1 MCLEITLNAS
11 PIINVISVVTAC
23 PSECICLSQTQVS
36 SITFIQSKSVVVTIK
51 NIAGTHS
58 EDVHLSKEVNG
69 GANKE
74 TNKNSM
80 GRLNGEG
87 WQNTINNVMFL

>member
-36 SITFIQSKSVVVTIK
+36 SITSFQSKSVVVTIK

-58 EDVHLSKEVNG
+58 EDAHLSKEVNG
-69 GANKE
+69 VANKGDKKE
-74 TNKNSM
+74 F
-80 GRLNGEG
+80 LGEIK
-87 WQNTINNVMFL
+87 WRRMAKYD